1 MEKKTAQPPAPGA
14 PAASQEK
21 DLAAAKQAFEAAV
34 AKTNG
39 APEAPPEEVV
49 SVEAVR
55 TEKPAK
61 EKAKAKP
68 KEPEKPSE
76 LEVLR
81 AEVAKLAERLTPKE
95 KPAEKPKQAA
105 DFDAVQA
112 HLAEHFGD
120 EEGQILGKVLKDLIA
135 PREERIASLESMI
148 QRAIEQTNKK
158 AGKSNRS
165 RLSKD
170 YPHLADNDRAWTA
183 IENEAKRLASDG
195 EYDSPEDAYDDV
207 VQALY
212 GEVKAK
218 AEEDAEEVA
227 SRIAASTM
235 TQPSSAKR
243 ERKPTKEQK
252 ALAVFNHLLKNPE
265 DIGGAKR
272 AAQGL

>member
-1 MEKKTAQPPAPGA
+1 MEKKTALPPAPEASAA
-14 PAASQEK
+14 PEK

-39 APEAPPEEVV
+39 EPKAAAEEEAPA
-49 SVEAVR
+49 VEFV
-55 TEKPAK
+55 KPAAK
-61 EKAKAKP
+61 TKAKP
-68 KEPEKPSE
+68 KEPEKQSE
-76 LEVLR
+76 IEALK
-81 AEVAKLAERLTPKE
+81 AEIAKLTERLAPKE
-95 KPAEKPKQAA
+95 KPAEKPKQQSA

-135 PREERIASLESMI
+135 PREERIASLEGMI
-148 QRAIEQTNKK
+148 QRAIEKTNKK
-158 AGKSNRS
+158 AGKNNRA
-165 RLSKD
+165 RISKD
-170 YPHLADNDRAWTA
+170 YPHLAENDRAWQA

-195 EYDSPEDAYDDV
+195 EYDSPEDAFDDV

-252 ALAVFNHLLKNPE
+252 ALAVFNHLLKNPD
-265 DIGGAKR
+265 DIGGARR
-272 AAQGL
+272 AAEIR